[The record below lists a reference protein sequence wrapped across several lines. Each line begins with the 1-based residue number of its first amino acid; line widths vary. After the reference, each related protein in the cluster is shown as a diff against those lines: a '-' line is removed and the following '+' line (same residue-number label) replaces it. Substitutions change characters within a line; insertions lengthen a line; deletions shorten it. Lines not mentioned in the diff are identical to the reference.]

1 MKKLLLLI
9 LLAALVLPLVPVHGQ
24 EEVPVV
30 CGILFWSPRC
40 PHCHHFIDNQWPG
53 LHARYGEQFNL
64 IFLNVAE
71 PAANAI
77 FRAMYADPS
86 IPLTGGVPAMVIGTT
101 VLTGSI
107 EIPQR
112 APALIDQGLAAG
124 GVALPAI
131 AGLEGLC
138 ATTVVPGA
146 AGAGADP
153 SATPTT
159 TSLFERLAADPIAN
173 GLAVITLGLLVVSL
187 AVIVLAVVKL
197 RRGDKALA
205 ERLSGRAGP
214 LAALVFAGLGAL
226 SVSTLILEQSG
237 ELLVQAL
244 TWAVLAGMVALV
256 FGTIVMRSSAK
267 QRAPTAWMV
276 PVAAMIGLALAG
288 YLAFV
293 EVSEA
298 EAYCGVIG
306 NCNLVQ
312 QSEYAFLFGLLP
324 VGVAG
329 VIGYGLILLLWFARR
344 AGIRRAREG
353 LLLLAL
359 FGVTFSIYL
368 TFLEPFVIGATCM
381 WCLTSAIL
389 MALLLWLVV
398 IEDWKPQPTLKR
410 RHQWQ

>member
-1 MKKLLLLI
+1 MKKLLLLV
-9 LLAALVLPLVPVHGQ
+9 LLAALVLPFIPAMGQ

-30 CGILFWSPRC
+30 CGVLFWSPRC

-64 IFLNVAE
+64 IFLNVDE

-101 VLTGSI
+101 VLTGGI

-112 APALIDQGLAAG
+112 APGLIEQGLAAG

-138 ATTVVPGA
+138 ATTVAPGA
-146 AGAGADP
+146 AGADAF
-153 SATPTT
+153 ATPATP
-159 TSLFERLAADPIAN
+159 SLFERLAADPVAN
-173 GLAVITLGLLVVSL
+173 GLAVIILGLLVVSL
-187 AVIVLAVVKL
+187 IVVVLAVVKL

-205 ERLSGRAGP
+205 ERLSKRAGP
-214 LAALVFAGLGAL
+214 LAALVFAVLGAL
-226 SVSTLILEQSG
+226 TVSTLILEQSG
-237 ELLVQAL
+237 ETLVQAL
-244 TWAVLAGMVALV
+244 AWAALAGMVALV
-256 FGTIVMRSSAK
+256 FGTIVMRTSAK
-267 QRAPTAWMV
+267 QPAPPTWLV
-276 PVAAMIGLALAG
+276 PVAAVIGLAVAG

-312 QSEYAFLFGLLP
+312 QSDYAFLFGVLP

-329 VIGYGLILLLWFARR
+329 IIGYSLILLLWFARR
-344 AGIRRAREG
+344 AGVSRAREG
-353 LLLLAL
+353 LLLLVL
-359 FGVTFSIYL
+359 FGVAFSIYL

-398 IEDWKPQPTLKR
+398 IEDWKPQPDLKR
-410 RHQWQ
+410 RHA

>member
-1 MKKLLLLI
+1 MKKLLLLV
-9 LLAALVLPLVPVHGQ
+9 LLAALMVPLFLAAGQ
-24 EEVPVV
+24 EQVPVV

-40 PHCHHFIDNQWPG
+40 PHCHHFIDNQWPE

-64 IFLNVAE
+64 IFLNVDE

-101 VLTGSI
+101 VLTGSV
-107 EIPQR
+107 EIPRR
-112 APALIDQGLAAG
+112 APGLIEQGLAAG
-124 GVALPAI
+124 GVALPAV

-146 AGAGADP
+146 AGAGSA
-153 SATPTT
+153 ATPATA
-159 TSLFERLAADPIAN
+159 SLFERLAADPVAN
-173 GLAVITLGLLVVSL
+173 GLAVIILGLLVVSF
-187 AVIVLAVVKL
+187 AVIVIAAIKQQ
-197 RRGDKALA
+197 RGDKALA
-205 ERLSGRAGP
+205 ERLSGRAGL
-214 LAALVFAGLGAL
+214 LAALVFAVLG
-226 SVSTLILEQSG
+226 VFTVGTLILEQSG
-237 ELLVQAL
+237 EPLVQAL
-244 TWAVLAGMVALV
+244 AWAALVGMVALV
-256 FGTIVMRSSAK
+256 FGAIAMRSSAK
-267 QRAPTAWMV
+267 QPAPPMWLI
-276 PVAAMIGLALAG
+276 PVAAVIGLVVAG

-293 EVSEA
+293 EVSET

-312 QSEYAFLFGLLP
+312 QSDYAFLFGVLP

-329 VIGYGLILLLWFARR
+329 IIGYGLILLLWFSRR
-344 AGIRRAREG
+344 AGIGRAREG

-359 FGVTFSIYL
+359 FGVAFSIYL

-389 MALLLWLVV
+389 MALLLWLIV
-398 IEDWKPQPTLKR
+398 IEDWKPQPTMKR
-410 RHQWQ
+410 RHT